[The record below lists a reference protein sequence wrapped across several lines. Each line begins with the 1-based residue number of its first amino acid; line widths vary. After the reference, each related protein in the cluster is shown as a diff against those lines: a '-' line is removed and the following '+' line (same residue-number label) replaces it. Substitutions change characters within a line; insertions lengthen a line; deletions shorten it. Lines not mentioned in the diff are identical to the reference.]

1 MSIPST
7 LMTMMVCGDDAGNYD
22 GVHLGNYGDDDGGGD
37 ANDGGLHLDHL
48 GNDDDGG
55 GNDDGGDVA
64 VHLDHLVL
72 LQGWS
77 CSNLSGLQCSCC
89 CYVATPAKDGLCL
102 CKERPFHEFCRCQLS
117 FYLYFHA
124 LLQCYSSFPIKLKR
138 RHHLAD
144 VFDKGGPRPSSLRRL
159 PAARRLRRF
168 QQVLLPPPQDVQP
181 QLGKLGLRR

>member
-1 MSIPST
+1 MIVVVVIVV
-7 LMTMMVCGDDAGNYD
+7 MVLSS
-22 GVHLGNYGDDDGGGD
+22 V
-37 ANDGGLHLDHL
+37 
-48 GNDDDGG
+48 
-55 GNDDGGDVA
+55 
-64 VHLDHLVL
+64 HLVL

-89 CYVATPAKDGLCL
+89 CYVAKPARDGLCL
-102 CKERPFHEFCRCQLS
+102 CKERTFHNSCQCQLS

-124 LLQCYSSFPIKLKR
+124 LFQCFSSFPTKLKQ

-144 VFDKGGPRPSSLRRL
+144 IFDKGRPGPSSLRRL

-181 QLGKLGLRR
+181 QLGKLGLQRSLLTKVAFSLAPTFSSIIPS